1 MKLAGLQ
8 AEKGLLQAKQK
19 IIAGSSGEVGEPM
32 RTQADEESG
41 TFGGAAMVPMEE
53 TNRA

>member
-1 MKLAGLQ
+1 MSLW
-8 AEKGLLQAKQK
+8 KQK
-19 IIAGSSGEVGEPM
+19 IIAGNGEAGEAM
-32 RTQADEESG
+32 RTQADEENG